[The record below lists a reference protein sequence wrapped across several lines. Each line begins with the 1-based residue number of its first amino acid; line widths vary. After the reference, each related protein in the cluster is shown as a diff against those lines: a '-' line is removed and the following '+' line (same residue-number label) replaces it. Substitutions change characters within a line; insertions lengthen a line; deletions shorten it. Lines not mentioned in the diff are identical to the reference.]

1 MTRTQ
6 KLEKLQSDIVN
17 SIGERGTAEI
27 ATGVGKTFISFKWL
41 YKYVPK
47 YSKVTFFAETTVR
60 EKTLLDEAKKFKE
73 IYNLDVT
80 SDYDISFCCYQSLP
94 ITDSIAHIYDE
105 IHDMLTPV
113 YQACWFMN
121 QPKYCIGLSAFI
133 PNIPL
138 DKLDFDSPTK
148 LDILNQFAPVKF
160 RYSISQ
166 AVEEG
171 ILSPFEISVK
181 YYEFDNTVKSML
193 GGTKAKPVPMTEFE
207 YFKYFDSRRK
217 NFMMNHIYRGVCGK
231 RVSDLLQS
239 TKSPVPI
246 AKKVLENPA
255 KTVVFGVD
263 INVLLEI
270 TPNVISSRNSKVV
283 NQKIIDDFNAGKI
296 NTIGS
301 FKMLKQG
308 ITLEGV
314 ERVLL
319 VSYYSTEVD
328 FLQRLGRGVRWVEDK
343 IAKVIILKHKTSEM
357 QDKWFNTMLGEFD
370 KTLIKYES

>member
-6 KLEKLQSDIVN
+6 KLELLQSKIVD

-27 ATGVGKTFISFKWL
+27 ATGVGKTFIAFKWL

-60 EKTLLDEAKKFKE
+60 EKTMYDEAKKFKE
-73 IYNLDVT
+73 IYDLDVM
-80 SDYDISFCCYQSLP
+80 SDYNISFCCYQSLP
-94 ITDSIAHIYDE
+94 ITNSIAHIYDE

-113 YQACWFMN
+113 YQACWFN
-121 QPKYCIGLSAFI
+121 NEPEYCIGLSAFI

-138 DKLDFDSPTK
+138 DKLDYESPTK
-148 LDILNQFAPVKF
+148 IDILNQFAPIK
-160 RYSISQ
+160 YKYPISQ

-181 YYEFDNTVKSML
+181 YYEFDNKVKNML
-193 GGTKAKPVPMTEFE
+193 GGTKAKPVQMTEFE
-207 YFKYFDSRRK
+207 YFKFFDTRRK

-231 RVSDLLQS
+231 RVSDLLQG

-246 AKKVLENPA
+246 AKEVLKTQG
-255 KTVVFGVD
+255 KTVIFGVD
-263 INVLLEI
+263 IDVLLEI
-270 TPNVISSRNSKVV
+270 TPNVISSRNSKIE
-283 NQKIIDDFNAGKI
+283 NQRIIDEFNSGKI
-296 NTIGS
+296 DRIGS

-314 ERVLL
+314 ESVLL
-319 VSYYSTEVD
+319 ASYYSTEVD
-328 FLQRLGRGVRWVEDK
+328 FLQRLGRGVRWVEGK
-343 IAKVIILKHKTSEM
+343 VAKVIILKHKTSEM

-370 KTLIKYES
+370 KSLIKYD

>member
-1 MTRTQ
+1 MTRIQ
-6 KLEKLQSDIVN
+6 KLEKLQSDIVD

-27 ATGVGKTFISFKWL
+27 ATGVGKTFIGFKWL
-41 YKYVPK
+41 LKYVPK
-47 YSKVTFFAETTVR
+47 YSKVHFFAETTVR
-60 EKTLLDEAKKFKE
+60 EKTLMDEARKFEE
-73 IYNLDVT
+73 IYGIDIM
-80 SDYDISFCCYQSLP
+80 SIYDIKFVCYQSIP
-94 ITDSIAHIYDE
+94 VTDSIAHIYDE

-113 YQACWFMN
+113 YQACWFNN

-148 LDILNQFAPVKF
+148 HDLLNCFAPIKY
-160 RYSISQ
+160 RYPISQ

-181 YYEFDNTVKSML
+181 YYEFDNKLKNML
-193 GGTKAKPVPMTEFE
+193 GGTKAKPVQMTEYE
-207 YFKYFDSRRK
+207 YFKFFDTRRK

-246 AKKVLENPA
+246 AKQVLENPA
-255 KTVVFGVD
+255 RTIIFGVD
-263 INVLLEI
+263 IDVLLEI

-370 KTLIKYES
+370 KTLIKYE